1 MSRLRVTGSQ
11 KGGQAQGQWQRQMAN
26 SGEIQ
31 SKVKDQGQI

>member
-11 KGGQAQGQWQRQMAN
+11 KGGQAQGQWQSQMEK
-26 SGEIQ
+26 SVESQ